1 MKAIKTAAQLNHP
14 LAEQAPDYPVVIRT
28 ISDKSELLPSEQ
40 IVSDE
45 ELQALLDQYKDVVEQ
60 YRREQQA
67 LSRRRITLEAEA
79 EAEEID
85 GKEVV
90 KTARLQHDIETPGS
104 FWGGDPNGA
113 VAAWDPEG
121 NRWVLIG
128 VTGGVLTVLPASGSP
143 RYSKQKLA
151 KLREA
156 KREKLAALK
165 AEKVGDLVERAESA
179 TRVADMIKVVK
190 SLAKRL
196 AALEAA
202 VTIQEE

>member
-14 LAEQAPDYPVVIRT
+14 LAERAPDYPVVIRT
-28 ISDKSELLPSEQ
+28 ISDKSELLPDEQ
-40 IVSDE
+40 IVSDK

-60 YRREQQA
+60 YKREQQA
-67 LSRRRITLEAEA
+67 LFRRRITLEADA
-79 EAEEID
+79 EIEEVDGEEI
-85 GKEVV
+85 V
-90 KTARLQHDIETPGS
+90 KTARLQHDIETSGS

-128 VTGGVLTVLPASGSP
+128 VAGGILTVLPASGSP
-143 RYSKQKLA
+143 KYNKQKLA

-156 KREKLAALK
+156 KKEKLAVLK
-165 AEKVGDLVERAESA
+165 AEKIEDLVGRAESA
-179 TRVADMIKVVK
+179 TRVADVIKVVK

-196 AALEAA
+196 AALETA
-202 VTIQEE
+202 VTIQEK